1 MNQYQTNSIKT
12 MLTGILTLVAVM
24 GIGRFS
30 LTPQIPVMIGDGY
43 LTLSSAGIL
52 ASMNYIGYLLGA
64 IHVSK
69 MKHRHAFFLK
79 AGLAATVSVTLFS
92 GVTSNFALQ
101 CLFRFVAGIG
111 GAWALIIVTSWT
123 QLVLAGNNA
132 PRLSAAVFTGP
143 GVGIALS
150 GLLAWIMALKHFNS
164 SQSWYVYGVVALI
177 TSLAIWRYLPA
188 ETGPAR
194 SKTAEKERV
203 GSGLKKLVL
212 IYGLAGFGYILP
224 ATFLAQM
231 AHSAFPDAS
240 QAAFFWPLF
249 GLAAITGVLLVIL
262 FSARFN
268 TQISL
273 SAAMIL
279 QGLGVAAAVIVPGAT
294 GLILS
299 TILTGLCFLS
309 IMQLTMRFARE
320 ISSGSL
326 AKTVGMLTSGYATG
340 QLIGPL
346 ISSASVTLFGSLY
359 PAILLAALCLM
370 GGGMGIMVLTDKS
383 DNV

>member
-1 MNQYQTNSIKT
+1 MNQYKTNSIET

-64 IHVSK
+64 VHVSK

-79 AGLAATVSVTLFS
+79 AGLAATVLVTILS

-101 CLFRFVAGIG
+101 CLFRFIAGVG

-177 TSLAIWRYLPA
+177 ASLAIWRYLPA
-188 ETGPAR
+188 ETEPAR
-194 SKTAEKERV
+194 SETAEKERV

-212 IYGLAGFGYILP
+212 VYGLAGFGYILP

-231 AHSAFPDAS
+231 AHSTFPDAS

-279 QGLGVAAAVIVPGAT
+279 QGLGVAAAVVVPDGT
-294 GLILS
+294 GLILA

-359 PAILLAALCLM
+359 PAILLAAFCLV
-370 GGGMGIMVLTDKS
+370 GGGIGIMVLTGKP